1 MKKALYSLVFLLLI
15 SCQSNPYKGSWMMQA
30 HDAIN
35 EGEQPGTEKD
45 DLPFTTLAIT
55 DLAILIDS
63 KEVDHT
69 WALDKDK
76 LFLVIDGEEHEFILG
91 KPSDKDGETYF
102 MMNSFTYTPK
112 HFSSYYFKK
121 LKP

>member
-1 MKKALYSLVFLLLI
+1 MRRLFPIITLIFLF

-35 EGEQPGTEKD
+35 EGEQPGLEKD
-45 DLPFTTLAIT
+45 DFPFTTLAIT

-63 KEVDHT
+63 KEVEYQ

-76 LFLVIDGEEHEFILG
+76 LFLTIDGQEHEFSLG
-91 KPSDKDGETYF
+91 KPLEKDGETYL
-102 MMNSFTYTPK
+102 MMTSSTFTPK
-112 HFSSYYFKK
+112 DFSSYYLKK
-121 LKP
+121 IK